1 MKLLHSHSF
10 WESKYSKIW
19 MKFWIKAIMKNFWHK
34 KRAYKVETK
43 DKKFQIN
50 YPTYKVAV
58 HTHDERNS
66 KNVVKNVPGPRRAV
80 KMRLFTYERLFISD
94 EILEQFIAH
103 HREVIENSEK
113 HSFYKSVDLTDIK
126 AFLGLLYLRARLKL
140 NLFDRETIWHHET
153 ANYFFEATMSLNG
166 FTFISRFI
174 TFDDKSTHPK
184 Q

>member
-1 MKLLHSHSF
+1 M
-10 WESKYSKIW
+10 
-19 MKFWIKAIMKNFWHK
+19 
-34 KRAYKVETK
+34 
-43 DKKFQIN
+43 
-50 YPTYKVAV
+50 
-58 HTHDERNS
+58 HTHGKRNS

-140 NLFDRETIWHHET
+140 NLFDRETIWHHKT
-153 ANYFFEATMSLNG
+153 AN
-166 FTFISRFI
+166 
-174 TFDDKSTHPK
+174 
-184 Q
+184 